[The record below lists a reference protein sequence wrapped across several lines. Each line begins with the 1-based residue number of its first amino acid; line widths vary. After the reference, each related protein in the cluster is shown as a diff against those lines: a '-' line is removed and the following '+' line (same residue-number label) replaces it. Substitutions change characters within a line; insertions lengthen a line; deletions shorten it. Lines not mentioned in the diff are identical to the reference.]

1 MENLA
6 WDEQDRCAM
15 CGNKIP
21 DKKAYITAKIVVAYP
36 KEKADEQGYAIEY
49 PGGFTTWCPKDV
61 FEENYRL
68 LDGQEKDLITSL
80 DNYK

>member
-1 MENLA
+1 M
-6 WDEQDRCAM
+6 
-15 CGNKIP
+15 
-21 DKKAYITAKIVVAYP
+21 KKAYITAKIVVAYP

-68 LDGQEKDLITSL
+68 INRQEKDLINSL